1 MVERVL
7 HEVLL
12 ELNDGALH
20 PQQRITAMIS
30 IVTPHVMRQVGTEQ
44 YHIAVR
50 KPLYAIAHKAAA
62 ATVPHID
69 YFVLA
74 VEVPGISETV
84 VVVVTRLY
92 RVGFRYLELFVYYLS
107 HNAACYQSGI
117 CRPVRRTKIRIIIIS
132 TPGRKKL
139 QRGDNGNNKGEQRKY
154 Q

>member
-1 MVERVL
+1 
-7 HEVLL
+7 
-12 ELNDGALH
+12 
-20 PQQRITAMIS
+20 MIS

-117 CRPVRRTKIRIIIIS
+117 CRLVRRTKIRIIIIS

-139 QRGDNGNNKGEQRKY
+139 QRGDNGNNKGKQRKY
-154 Q
+154 QQPVHGIPTLGSGCTKAWYEPYLSVV